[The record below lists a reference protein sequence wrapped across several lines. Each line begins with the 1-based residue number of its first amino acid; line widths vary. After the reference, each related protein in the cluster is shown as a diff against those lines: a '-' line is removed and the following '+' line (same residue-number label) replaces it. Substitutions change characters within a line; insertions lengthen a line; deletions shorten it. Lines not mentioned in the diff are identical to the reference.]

1 MMQIFSARSNGFQF
15 IFGLMCLIEASQ
27 ICLSWVSAASSDML
41 IIRHGRS
48 RVRHSTEK
56 NHIRWGLQAFDNLTL
71 YDYDYENANGTNG
84 SNETLFDF
92 GLNGGGNQTFL
103 GSESFGYFASDT
115 LFNNGTYTSGNLN
128 SESKLISTLAPSVS
142 VSSSQRWA
150 TSTLST
156 PSKNPKLAKKQIM
169 ENIRKNVEEG
179 IEYLRTHAHLTQPTA
194 VMPSEKAL
202 LQLQK
207 QAEQLAHNTDKARM
221 PIERDESFSPSDET
235 ISFSASDPFSISKH
249 LKSPSS
255 SSSSSLLGLFNHPHT
270 EHNQSNKKKHKIDK
284 QLQWK
289 SHQVNKNHNNNNN
302 DDDTMSNNRVDD
314 TDHSDAHP
322 FDYEMQND
330 EPPSPPKSNGENVH
344 QSETHPYKSNKS
356 NKSNPRYAHESS
368 SASSSSAGVNRNKNI
383 MTMKTIDS
391 IVTSI
396 HAAVSKKSFDQ
407 AINNGG
413 GSSAN
418 GAKTNLNGNS
428 NATKANLR
436 SQSNTK
442 ITSSRSQLTNEK
454 RKETTNA
461 STKTATQT
469 KFGGIEMSPVSS
481 MASLISSHPF
491 DSDTLLSSSS
501 SKQNESTPSNVKTH
515 PNLNNNQ
522 FDSNGFLSPSDEL
535 NDEQQANDDNG
546 DDTNTFP
553 FDANYEQTITF
564 DGKTINSNDVIQ
576 LPIFRM
582 EDMDLDD
589 LDEIS
594 RNNRLNLQKGRDVVT
609 KFLQIVESQHLLG
622 ANCTAGTALN
632 LGEGVVDRYAQDR
645 FRVEAEVAVNRA
657 NMLTRFVFN
666 SFFFR
671 FSISSRLKKRTCYKN
686 LIAKKKK
693 KTWFCRVLFLH

>member
-1 MMQIFSARSNGFQF
+1 MMQTFSARSNGLQF

-71 YDYDYENANGTNG
+71 YDYDYESANGTNG

-103 GSESFGYFASDT
+103 GSESFGYFSSDT
-115 LFNNGTYTSGNLN
+115 LFNNGTYASGNAN

-142 VSSSQRWA
+142 ASSSQRWS

-207 QAEQLAHNTDKARM
+207 QAEQLAHNTDKSRM
-221 PIERDESFSPSDET
+221 PTERDESLSPQDET

-249 LKSPSS
+249 FKSPSS
-255 SSSSSLLGLFNHPHT
+255 SSSSSLLGVFNHPHA

-289 SHQVNKNHNNNNN
+289 SHGVNKMNNNNNN
-302 DDDTMSNNRVDD
+302 DDDTMANNRIDT
-314 TDHSDAHP
+314 TDHGKVHP

-330 EPPSPPKSNGENVH
+330 EPPPPSPPQSYGENVH
-344 QSETHPYKSNKS
+344 QSENHPYKSNKS

-368 SASSSSAGVNRNKNI
+368 SATSPGGVNRNKNI

-407 AINNGG
+407 AMNNGG
-413 GSSAN
+413 GSAN
-418 GAKTNLNGNS
+418 GVKTNLNGNS

-442 ITSSRSQLTNEK
+442 ITSSRTQLTNEK
-454 RKETTNA
+454 RKEPTNA
-461 STKTATQT
+461 NTKTAAQT
-469 KFGGIEMSPVSS
+469 IIGAVEMPPVSS
-481 MASLISSHPF
+481 VASLISSHTF
-491 DSDTLLSSSS
+491 DPDTLLSSLSSS
-501 SKQNESTPSNVKTH
+501 SKQNESTPSNVKIH

-522 FDSNGFLSPSDEL
+522 FDSNGYLSPSDEL

-657 NMLTRFVFN
+657 NMLTRFVVNFYLL
-666 SFFFR
+666 
-671 FSISSRLKKRTCYKN
+671 FSIFVF
-686 LIAKKKK
+686 I
-693 KTWFCRVLFLH
+693 

>member
-1 MMQIFSARSNGFQF
+1 MMPIFSARSNGLQF

-71 YDYDYENANGTNG
+71 YDYDYESANGTNG

-103 GSESFGYFASDT
+103 GAESFGYFASDT
-115 LFNNGTYTSGNLN
+115 LFNNGTYAGGNSN

-142 VSSSQRWA
+142 ASSSQRWS

-207 QAEQLAHNTDKARM
+207 QAEQLAHSSDKARM
-221 PIERDESFSPSDET
+221 PIERDESFSPQDET

-249 LKSPSS
+249 FKSPSTS
-255 SSSSSLLGLFNHPHT
+255 SSPSLLGLFNHPHA

-289 SHQVNKNHNNNNN
+289 SHQANRNNNNN
-302 DDDTMSNNRVDD
+302 DDDDAMGNNRVDGS
-314 TDHSDAHP
+314 DHGQARP

-330 EPPSPPKSNGENVH
+330 EPPPPPSPPQSHGDNVH
-344 QSETHPYKSNKS
+344 QSENHAYKSSKSNKS
-356 NKSNPRYAHESS
+356 NARYAHEPS
-368 SASSSSAGVNRNKNI
+368 SASSAGGVNRNKNI

-396 HAAVSKKSFDQ
+396 HAAVSKKSFEQ
-407 AINNGG
+407 AFNGG
-413 GSSAN
+413 GGGAN

-454 RKETTNA
+454 RKDTANA

-469 KFGGIEMSPVSS
+469 KIGGAELPAVSS
-481 MASLISSHPF
+481 VASLISSHPF
-491 DSDTLLSSSS
+491 DPDTILSSA

-515 PNLNNNQ
+515 SNLNNNQ
-522 FDSNGFLSPSDEL
+522 FDANGFLSPSDEL

-576 LPIFRM
+576 MPIFRM

-657 NMLTRFVFN
+657 NMLTRFVNFMFLFD
-666 SFFFR
+666 SPIFFYFIMR
-671 FSISSRLKKRTCYKN
+671 KRTCYK
-686 LIAKKKK
+686 KCVSK
-693 KTWFCRVLFLH
+693 KTWFCRVLFFH